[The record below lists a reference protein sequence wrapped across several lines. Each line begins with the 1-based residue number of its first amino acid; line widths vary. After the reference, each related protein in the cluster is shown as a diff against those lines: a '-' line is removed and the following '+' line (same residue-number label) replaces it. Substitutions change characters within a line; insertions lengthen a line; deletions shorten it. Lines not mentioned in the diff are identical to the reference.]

1 MTPTVLFSL
10 YCFCKMWNHTIDN
23 MKWDGDRSDWLYAF
37 TITIIKVTIVLF
49 ILAAFLGI
57 AGA

>member
-1 MTPTVLFSL
+1 MVPELLWTTYF
-10 YCFCKMWNHTIDN
+10 FCKAWNHTIDN